1 MAKSKTRKPHGSTGG
16 ASSGGGGGIFTSMRG
31 GLKGLVGT
39 GDPKK
44 KKETTFWDVLFWLAA
59 LLLGAAV
66 VYRWFR

>member
-1 MAKSKTRKPHGSTGG
+1 MAKTRGRKPHTGTGGGSTP
-16 ASSGGGGGIFTSMRG
+16 GGGIFSSMRG

-39 GDPKK
+39 GGQVKK
-44 KKETTFWDVLFWLAA
+44 KPTTFWDVLFWIAA